1 MKKIIFQNKKTISFF
16 ILFIFSIMLFLKTN
30 FLKNL
35 LNILQFNES
44 ERIQT
49 IYGYCDGE
57 SIGYL
62 KYLKR
67 KYKIKNNPKIL
78 NYVHYAPVN
87 WSIYETSEINNN
99 ENHLIILNYPGKEIN
114 IELNYYKD
122 NFYELLDSYYYSTL
136 FESIK
141 NIKIKDF
148 TKSNIRVELY
158 IKNKSNELIVKKK
171 LQILKDNLTHEYP
184 INHKFT
190 DIKMSEKKFYLKFY
204 NIRKNT
210 KVFVTLKNKYDLA
223 DYKIIDKFKNCYF
236 IK

>member
-44 ERIQT
+44 ERIQK

-62 KYLKR
+62 KYIKR
-67 KYKIKNNPKIL
+67 KYKIKTNPKIL

-148 TKSNIRVELY
+148 TESNIRVELY

>member
-1 MKKIIFQNKKTISFF
+1 
-16 ILFIFSIMLFLKTN
+16 MLFLKTN

-148 TKSNIRVELY
+148 MESNIRVELY
-158 IKNKSNELIVKKK
+158 IKNKSNELILKKK

-204 NIRKNT
+204 NIKKNT

>member
-44 ERIQT
+44 ERIQK

-62 KYLKR
+62 KYIKR
-67 KYKIKNNPKIL
+67 KYKIKTNPKIL

>member
-44 ERIQT
+44 ERIQK

-62 KYLKR
+62 KYIKR
-67 KYKIKNNPKIL
+67 KYKIKTNPKIL

-148 TKSNIRVELY
+148 TESNIRVELY

-204 NIRKNT
+204 NIKKNT